1 MKRTVMLFALFL
13 TTSLVMAQDF
23 QGKAIYKTSRKVD
36 IQLDSTQVNSEQHQM
51 MMDMLKKQF
60 QKTYI
65 LSFNKEASI
74 YKEDKELEA
83 PQPAGVQVMVINTGG
98 ADILYKNIKENRYTN
113 QSESFSKLFLIQ
125 DALEEHDW
133 ELTNEK
139 KYIGDYECFK
149 ATKIREME
157 VVRGGIS
164 INGDKDL
171 DAETEA
177 EPEMKEV
184 TVTAWYTPQI
194 PVNNGPGNYQG
205 LPGLILEVNDGTT
218 TMVCS
223 KLVLNPEKDLN
234 IEEPTKGKKVNQE
247 EYDAIIEK
255 KLNEMQERMKSN
267 WNENGRGENVEIRI
281 GG

>member
-1 MKRTVMLFALFL
+1 MKRTIMLLIITL
-13 TTSLVMAQDF
+13 ITGLMSAQDF
-23 QGKAIYKTSRKVD
+23 QGKAVYKTSRKLD

-51 MMDMLKKQF
+51 MMEMLKKQF

-98 ADILYKNIKENRYTN
+98 ADVLYKNIKENRYTN

-125 DALEEHDW
+125 DTLEAHDW

-139 KYIGDYECFK
+139 KFIGEYECYK

-171 DAETEA
+171 DAESDQA
-177 EPEMKEV
+177 PEMKEV

-194 PVNNGPGNYQG
+194 PVNNGPGNYHG

-223 KLVLNPEKDLN
+223 KLVLNPEKELN

-247 EYDAIIEK
+247 EYDAIMDK
-255 KLNEMQERMKSN
+255 KLQEMQERMKSN
-267 WNENGRGENVEIRI
+267 WNENRRGENVEIRI